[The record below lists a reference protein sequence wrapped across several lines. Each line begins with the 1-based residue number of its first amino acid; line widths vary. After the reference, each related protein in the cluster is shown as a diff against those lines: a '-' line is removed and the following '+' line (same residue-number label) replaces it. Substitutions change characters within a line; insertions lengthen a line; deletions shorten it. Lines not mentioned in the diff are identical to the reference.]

1 MAVVRV
7 LVVAAALLALAS
19 LPCVVAMSIVHADEL
34 LERVGGL
41 AQRCLRRCRALLVDY
56 RVLHERVVEPPVP
69 ATPAGP
75 PIEQIAADLRRLGR
89 QRTGIATRSPV
100 WFAAVQRAYE
110 ERLVQ
115 ACRSL
120 GVVQHLDELTG
131 LDREIER
138 VRVEGELQA
147 AGLVLGPVDA
157 EHA

>member
-1 MAVVRV
+1 MRM
-7 LVVAAALLALAS
+7 LVVAAALVALAS
-19 LPCVVAMSIVHADEL
+19 LPCVVAMSIVHADEV

-41 AQRCLRRCRALLVDY
+41 VLRCLRRCRVLLVDY

-69 ATPAGP
+69 AAPTGP

-120 GVVQHLDELTG
+120 GVVQHLNELTG

-138 VRVEGELQA
+138 VRMEGELQA